1 MYTILLSILSQM
13 LIEMTISATG
23 KIIEKLFG

>member
-13 LIEMTISATG
+13 LIEMTISATA

>member
-13 LIEMTISATG
+13 LIEMTISETG